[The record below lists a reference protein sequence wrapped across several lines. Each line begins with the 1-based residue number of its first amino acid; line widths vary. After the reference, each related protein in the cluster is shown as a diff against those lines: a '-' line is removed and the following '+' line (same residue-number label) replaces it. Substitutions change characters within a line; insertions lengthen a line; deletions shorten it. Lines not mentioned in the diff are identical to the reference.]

1 MEYAGW
7 VKISLAGF
15 SEQGT
20 NFLFVC
26 ASERNMQTFFLFV

>member
-7 VKISLAGF
+7 LKISLAGF

-26 ASERNMQTFFLFV
+26 VKVRM